1 MNFLNRLS
9 KYLIG
14 VLLGLGITFIMF
26 NDRGCGSWL
35 PKEQIRKDIAV
46 RGIMPAENVQCLLE
60 CHNLTVSDL
69 ADLARLGDVNF
80 SESEPRA
87 TPRKY
92 KIEGESNILS
102 AIYVLTDSSS
112 TVIDISFAETKNC
125 NCK

>member
-9 KYLIG
+9 KYLMG
-14 VLLGLGITFIMF
+14 VLIGLGITFIMF

-46 RGIMPAENVQCLLE
+46 RGIVPSEDVACKLD
-60 CHNLTVSDL
+60 CYGLTVSDL

-112 TVIDISFAETKNC
+112 TVIDISFADIRNC